1 MNQARITESWRRVS
15 SRSRVRALSFGAA
28 IAAASALVA
37 DPMTAAPA
45 VGRVE
50 GVVRLVAPTDPP
62 IVSGAYPSRRVS
74 RPAARASE
82 ISNVIVFIKDAPR
95 TLGLAATRARMMQ
108 QDEAF
113 VPHVVAIT
121 RGSTVEFPNADPY
134 FHNVFS
140 LSRGAAFDLGRYP
153 RGQSRSYPFNH
164 AGLVKVYCHLHSHM
178 TAAIMV
184 FDHQHFTVPEA
195 DGSFA
200 LGDVPA
206 GEWRLSAWHERIGES
221 QKTILVQAG
230 RTVRVEF
237 ALPVESE

>member
-1 MNQARITESWRRVS
+1 
-15 SRSRVRALSFGAA
+15 VRALSFGAA

-37 DPMTAAPA
+37 DPMTAEPA

-74 RPAARASE
+74 RPAPRASE

-95 TLGLAATRARMMQ
+95 ALALAATRARMMQ

-140 LSRGAAFDLGRYP
+140 MSPAPRSTWGAIRVARAVRTRSTTP
-153 RGQSRSYPFNH
+153 VWSRS
-164 AGLVKVYCHLHSHM
+164 
-178 TAAIMV
+178 TA
-184 FDHQHFTVPEA
+184 T
-195 DGSFA
+195 ST
-200 LGDVPA
+200 
-206 GEWRLSAWHERIGES
+206 RI
-221 QKTILVQAG
+221 
-230 RTVRVEF
+230 
-237 ALPVESE
+237 